1 MAEAGDAGQQEPE
14 RFGIG
19 RLFWMTSEAIIAADL
34 DTERIVL
41 WNPAAARLFGY
52 TADEALGMPLEQLVP
67 EDVRSQHLEGL
78 RRYREGAGG
87 AGTLVGQGAVDLPGR
102 TKTGERRDIALSLT
116 DVSTSDPASSG
127 GGARR
132 VLAVVRDVT
141 AEREVERKLQR
152 TNDAMRDFVAAAS
165 HDLRAPLTRVF
176 GFARTLRDHGDL
188 LGDEDRAASIDAIL
202 RGAEHATRLV
212 DDLLT
217 LSQLQAGVL
226 ATVPGTVELSAAA
239 EDAVRQS
246 GVAASTAGVAPG
258 LAVLVDGVHLERM
271 LVNFLVNAGR
281 YGRPPVR
288 VTADGAPD
296 GASAVVRVWD
306 DGDGVPDAFH
316 ARLFTPFARADPSR
330 RDGTGL
336 GLSIVRGL
344 AEANGGEVSYE
355 RLDGSTAFGVRLPL
369 A

>member
-1 MAEAGDAGQQEPE
+1 MADPGGAERQEPE

-41 WNPAAARLFGY
+41 WNPAATRLFGY
-52 TADEALGMPLEQLVP
+52 EAGEAIGMPLEQLVP
-67 EDVRSQHLEGL
+67 EDVRDDHLRGL
-78 RRYREGAGG
+78 RSYRDGEPGS
-87 AGTLVGQGAVDLPGR
+87 GTLVGRGAVDLPGR
-102 TKTGERRDIALSLT
+102 TKSGEVRDIALSLT
-116 DVSTSDPASSG
+116 DVSTTGDSSV
-127 GGARR
+127 RH

-141 AEREVERKLQR
+141 AEREVERRLQR
-152 TNDAMRDFVAAAS
+152 TNDAMRDFVATAS
-165 HDLRAPLTRVF
+165 HDLRAPLTSVL
-176 GFARTLRDHGDL
+176 GFARTIRDHGDL
-188 LGDEDRAASIDAIL
+188 LGDEDRAASVDAIV

-226 ATVPGTVELSAAA
+226 VTMATTVEVAAAAA
-239 EDAVRQS
+239 EAVRQS
-246 GVAASTAGVAPG
+246 GVAASTSGVASG
-258 LAVLVDGVHLERM
+258 LAVFVDGLHLERI

-288 VTADGAPD
+288 VTADGEAD
-296 GASAVVRVWD
+296 GSAVVVRVWD
-306 DGDGVPDAFH
+306 AGDGVPDGFVP
-316 ARLFTPFARADPSR
+316 RLFTPFARADPSR

-355 RLDGSTAFGVRLPL
+355 RIEGSSAFGVRLP
-369 A
+369 AD